1 MSLKPTQVMQNYCGH
16 FIKRFDGAACVSM
29 LYHSLYNIFLCS
41 LGNADSR
48 RSRIHPRNFLHVGSG
63 DHSVG
68 GARPLRS
75 RHLAAQSRRPLHAG
89 VSRDGEGAAN
99 NELHSR
105 SAQHVHSTQYDHGSQ
120 CVARVGRT
128 RIARRL
134 ALRQQTL
141 HLRDNQP
148 FRKSERK

>member
-29 LYHSLYNIFLCS
+29 LHHCTIFFLCS
-41 LGNADSR
+41 LGDADSR

-68 GARPLRS
+68 GARSLRS

-105 SAQHVHSTQYDHGSQ
+105 SAQHVNCTQYDHRSQ
-120 CVARVGRT
+120 RVARVGRT

-134 ALRQQTL
+134 TLRQQTL
-141 HLRDNQP
+141 HFRHDQP